1 MQPKLKSQLYGSRL
15 WKALRKMQLSLQPL
29 CVMCESMGV
38 VQASEV
44 IDHIKPHRGDRTLFY
59 NAKNLQSLCKQCH
72 DSHKQR
78 LEKTG
83 KVVGGDIHGNPI
95 DPNHH
100 WN

>member
-1 MQPKLKSQLYGSRL
+1 MQPKIKSQLYGSRL
-15 WKALRKMQLSLQPL
+15 WQALRKQQLALQPL
-29 CVMCESMGV
+29 CVMCEALGV
-38 VQASEV
+38 VKASEV
-44 IDHIKPHRGDRTLFY
+44 VDHIKPHRGDKTLFF
-59 NAKNLQSLCKQCH
+59 NVNNLQSLCKQCH

-83 KVVGGDIHGNPI
+83 KIIGGDINGNPI